1 MSEQQTLALLLP
13 IKKHYGSWVRHPQV
27 EEASGRLALWFVQ
40 GGLLWLTSE
49 EEAAGKS
56 HLLQAL
62 ADENPHVA
70 LLACDKRN
78 VSSVQQLKLWLE
90 QCEHQAYWILDL
102 PAGEIPTPF
111 AYAVFHL
118 IERAK
123 EMNKALLISW
133 RCAENKMPDEL
144 RSRLLMM
151 AKVAMS
157 APVDDVDLKRVLD
170 SVLRHMQW
178 DMKETVLPTLLQH
191 VPRTLG
197 ALLRALILLDAYS
210 KAHKVR
216 MNASLALRVLALHV
230 LAEHD

>member
-1 MSEQQTLALLLP
+1 MSEQQTLELLLP
-13 IKKHYGSWVRHPQV
+13 IKKYYGSWVRHPQV

-49 EEAAGKS
+49 SVAGKS

-70 LLACDKRN
+70 LLACDEGD
-78 VSSVQQLKLWLE
+78 VSSVHQLKLWLE

-102 PAGEIPTPF
+102 PSGSMPPAF

-133 RCAENKMPDEL
+133 RCAEHNMPPEL

-151 AKVAMS
+151 EKVEMS
-157 APVDDVDLKRVLD
+157 APTNDEDLKRVLD
-170 SVLRHMQW
+170 SVLHNMQW
-178 DMKETVLPTLLQH
+178 DMKETVLPVLLQY
-191 VPRTLG
+191 VPRTLD
-197 ALLRALILLDAYS
+197 ALLRALVLLDAYS
-210 KAHKVR
+210 KAHKVK
-216 MNASLALRVLALHV
+216 MNAALALRVLAD
-230 LAEHD
+230 HD

>member
-1 MSEQQTLALLLP
+1 MSEQQTLTLLLP
-13 IKKHYGSWVRHPQV
+13 IKKHYGNWVRHPQV

-40 GGLLWLTSE
+40 GGLLRLTSE
-49 EEAAGKS
+49 DVAGKS

-102 PAGEIPTPF
+102 PAGDIPTAF

-133 RCAENKMPDEL
+133 RCVENKMPAEL

-151 AKVAMS
+151 EKVEMS
-157 APVDDVDLKRVLD
+157 APVNDMHLKQVLD
-170 SVLRHMQW
+170 SVLQHMQW
-178 DMKETVLPTLLQH
+178 DMKETVLPILLQH

-197 ALLRALILLDAYS
+197 ALLQALVLLDAYS
-210 KAHKVR
+210 KAHKVK
-216 MNASLALRVLALHV
+216 MNASLALRVLA
-230 LAEHD
+230 AHD